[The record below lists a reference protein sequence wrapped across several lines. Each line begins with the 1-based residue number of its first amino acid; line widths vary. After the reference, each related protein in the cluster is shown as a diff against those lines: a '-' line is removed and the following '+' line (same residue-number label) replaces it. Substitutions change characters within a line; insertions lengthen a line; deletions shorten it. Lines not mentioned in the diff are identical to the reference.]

1 MDDREEDTTEEDA
14 ARKRFQLE
22 RNCVEEATG
31 EVNAIFGGSSVLG
44 NDSAPPLAPHRL
56 GIPGGAGVMMTQ
68 QDTAFPAEGNAPTA
82 GTAQN
87 LHRMLMGGTPMLHN
101 TGVIVLLR

>member
-14 ARKRFQLE
+14 ARKRFHLE

-56 GIPGGAGVMMTQ
+56 GIPGGAGVTMTQ
-68 QDTAFPAEGNAPTA
+68 QANTFLAEVHAPVE
-82 GTAQN
+82 GTSA
-87 LHRMLMGGTPMLHN
+87 
-101 TGVIVLLR
+101 